1 MSVHLVHSFQNELH
15 KNVCQLFHLS
25 AVCMFL
31 CSLRGIYSFIEV
43 LSSFHVLQAAELAIK
58 FLAHDK
64 AVDVSQV
71 VGPRLIQL
79 RRYNEVCLFYLF
91 SDIEAHSSL

>member
-1 MSVHLVHSFQNELH
+1 
-15 KNVCQLFHLS
+15 
-25 AVCMFL
+25 MFL

-43 LSSFHVLQAAELAIK
+43 FSSFHVLQAAELAIK
-58 FLAHDK
+58 FLSHDK

-91 SDIEAHSSL
+91 FRHRSTLKLMKLNIDICF